1 MDNFLQHIAN
11 IVYRKYE
18 KELDRICMV
27 FPSRRAGLF
36 FSKYLSEI
44 TVKPI
49 WSPACKTINELMQ
62 DLSDLQVAE
71 NLELIFELYKVFRKE
86 TGTTEGFDD
95 FYYWGEMLLNDFDDI
110 DKYLVNAADLFHNLE
125 ALKELEDH
133 FSYLSDS
140 QIEAIK
146 TFWKNLN
153 PTKDTKHKSD
163 FIQLW
168 PLLNRIYSGF
178 RSALLNKR
186 RGYEGM
192 AYREVVEKIIQEIPF
207 DLEFDTFIMVGF
219 NALNSC
225 EERLFEFLYKQ
236 GKGMFFWDYDESY
249 LHDINHEAGFF
260 IRKNM
265 KRFPQAEMD
274 FSFSHLEGNDKM
286 MEVIAVPTGV
296 AQAKLI
302 PRILEKIP
310 CMTNDEH
317 DKTAIVLADE
327 QLLMPVLYSIPPE
340 IEKINVTMGYPIKD
354 TPLYS
359 LVIHLIDLQK
369 RKKGDSDK
377 NLFFYHKPVLSI
389 LSHQYI
395 LRQNI
400 PEIRG
405 MIGEIIRGNKIF
417 VDASVFKHNELL
429 NMIFRKV
436 DTPEHMSTYLM
447 EILLYLFHKLN
458 PEDQDEQ
465 EKPAL
470 HQEYMFHLYLAIQQ
484 LGNIITDEEV
494 TLNLETYLKL
504 LNKLVKNRK
513 IPFTGEPLAG
523 LQIMGILETRT
534 LDFENLILLSL
545 NEGILPRG
553 QSTGSFVPYNLRKG
567 FGLPTFEHQD
577 SIYAYY
583 FYRLIQRAK
592 NITFIYNNN
601 SEGMKS
607 GEMSRFLTQLK
618 YNQAIKPVEK
628 TLAFDIQIVNPGIIT
643 IEKDERIMLDI
654 LSYSGNAEGYPYLS
668 PSGIN
673 TYLDCS
679 LKFYFRYI
687 AGLKEPEEMSE
698 EIDFKV
704 FGNILHKAINRLYS
718 PYKNRMLDAE
728 GIGNLIR
735 DQKKIHSALEQSI
748 MEEFIKTPGTG
759 KNRDFGGR
767 NLVILEIL
775 RKYLNRILTVDRNF
789 LPLKILCLEELFT
802 TCLHTVNPGQTIDIR
817 IGGTIDRIDQ
827 TEGTVRIIDYKTG
840 KGELNYGGMEKLFQK
855 GDPKRNNAVFQTFL
869 YALLVSDEFSDDEIM
884 PGLYY
889 VRDLYKE
896 PFDYHIHCQETGGP
910 DLVIKDFHQQKE
922 EFLVHLIELVE
933 EMINPAVPFT
943 QVEDEKVCR
952 VCPYRKIC
960 HR

>member
-18 KELDRICMV
+18 KQLDRICMV
-27 FPSRRAGLF
+27 FPNRRAGVF
-36 FSKYLSEI
+36 FSQYLSEI
-44 TVKPI
+44 TETPI
-49 WSPACKTINELMQ
+49 WSPACKTINELMK
-62 DLSDLQVAE
+62 DLSNLQIAE

-86 TGTTEGFDD
+86 TGTTENFDD
-95 FYYWGEMLLNDFDDI
+95 FYFWGEILLNDFDDI

-125 ALKELEDH
+125 ALKEIEDH
-133 FSYLSDS
+133 FSYLSES

-153 PTKDTKHKSD
+153 PTKDTKHKTG

-178 RSALLNKR
+178 RSALLDKR

-192 AYREVVEKIIQEIPF
+192 AYREVAEKILQDTPF
-207 DLEFDTFIMVGF
+207 DLEFDIFIMVGF

-225 EERLFEFLYKQ
+225 EERLFEFLHNQ
-236 GKGMFFWDYDESY
+236 GMGIFFWDYDESY
-249 LHDINHEAGFF
+249 LHDIHHEAGFF

-274 FSFSHLEGNDKM
+274 FSFLHLEGDDKT
-286 MEVIAVPTGV
+286 MEVIAVPTDV
-296 AQAKLI
+296 AQADLI

-310 CMTNDEH
+310 DAANNEPE
-317 DKTAIVLADE
+317 KTAIVLADE

-369 RKKGDSDK
+369 RRKGDAGK

-400 PEIRG
+400 PEIRE
-405 MIGEIIRGNKIF
+405 MIGEIMRWNKIF
-417 VDASVFKHNELL
+417 IDASVFRDHELL
-429 NMIFRKV
+429 SMIFRKV
-436 DTPEHMSTYLM
+436 DTPEHMSEYLM
-447 EILLYLFHKLN
+447 GILLYLFHKIN

-470 HQEYMFHLYLAIQQ
+470 HQEYVFHLYLAIQQ

-494 TLNLETYLKL
+494 SLNLETYLKL
-504 LNKLVKNRK
+504 LDKLVKNRK

-601 SEGMKS
+601 SEGIKS

-618 YNQAIKPVEK
+618 FNQAIKPVEK
-628 TLAFDIQIVNPGIIT
+628 TVAFDIQIVNPGIIT
-643 IEKDERIMLDI
+643 IEKDERIMSEI
-654 LSYSGNAEGYPYLS
+654 MNYSGNTEGYPYLS
-668 PSGIN
+668 PSGLN

-679 LKFYFRYI
+679 LRFYYRYI
-687 AGLKEPEEMSE
+687 AGLKEPDEMSE
-698 EIDFKV
+698 EINFQV
-704 FGNILHKAINRLYS
+704 FGNILHKAINRLYT
-718 PYKNRMLDAE
+718 PYINRLLDAE
-728 GIGNLIR
+728 STGHLMR
-735 DQKKIHSALEQSI
+735 DQKKIHSTLEQAI
-748 MEEFIKTPGTG
+748 MEEFG
-759 KNRDFGGR
+759 KATDRERTRNFGGR

-775 RKYLNRILTVDRNF
+775 RKYLHRILTVDRNF
-789 LPLKILCLEELFT
+789 VPLEILCLEEKFT
-802 TCLHTVNPGQTIDIR
+802 TRLHPVYQGKTIDFR

-827 TEGTVRIIDYKTG
+827 TEGIVRIIDYKTG
-840 KGELNYGGMEKLFQK
+840 KGELSYRGMKNLFQK

-869 YALLVSDEFSDDEIM
+869 YALLVSDQYSDYPIM
-884 PGLYY
+884 PGLYFA
-889 VRDLYKE
+889 RELYKE
-896 PFDYHIHCQETGGP
+896 PFNCRIRCHETGSS
-910 DLVIKDFHQQKE
+910 DFVIADFHNHRD
-922 EFLVHLIELVE
+922 EFLDYLKDLVE
-933 EMINPAVPFT
+933 EMVDPAVPFM
-943 QVEDEKVCR
+943 QVEDEAVCR
-952 VCPYRKIC
+952 SCPYRKIC